1 MNEEY
6 SANEFLENNGS
17 YLKEELIEIFKDAEK
32 DNETVYL
39 CKKCGYDLTIFD
51 NGLCIN
57 CIDDI
62 EDKKNADEIF
72 EIYDDMPNIKLINDL
87 EGD

>member
-1 MNEEY
+1 MKADKY
-6 SANEFLENNGS
+6 SASEFLKNNGS
-17 YLKEELIEIFKDAEK
+17 YLKEELLEIFKDAKK

-39 CKKCGYDLTIFD
+39 CKKCGYDLTTFD

-62 EDKKNADEIF
+62 EDRENADEIF
-72 EIYDDMPNIKLINDL
+72 EIYNDMVNIELINDL
-87 EGD
+87 